1 MGRLRLFR
9 PIAYPLSEHH
19 GYDNGPA
26 MLPTAFPRVRPGP
39 GGENRGVRV
48 RSAEQGRLIA
58 ERYLLLDRL
67 GRGGMG
73 TVWRARDR
81 VLGREV
87 AVKELHVH
95 SDGDEQHRRLRR
107 AVREARTVARV
118 HHPHVIGVHDL
129 FEYDGRL
136 WITMELI
143 DGPSLDRHL
152 AASGPLSPQH
162 TAALGLQLLSALEAV
177 HAVGALHRDIK
188 PANVLL
194 RPDGSAV
201 LTDFGI
207 AALEGDDSLTTA
219 GEILGSLG
227 YMAPERL
234 TADEIG
240 PASDLWALGATL
252 SAIASGVAPFH
263 RTTQAAA
270 LHAVTFAEPNIPD
283 RVGPLRPVVEALL
296 HKSPDQR
303 PSAAALREAL
313 RSVADGAEPEL
324 APQSQSQSQPQ
335 PQSQPQSRPD
345 AATMTG
351 IRTPGAEPTVVDR
364 TAAAPPPRRRGVRW
378 WWPVAAGAVSVVVTG
393 AFLFL
398 TDAPP
403 FGGDEA
409 APADPSPSATSA
421 APVTTTFDVR
431 ADQGWQRAT
440 RTELRQGDQVTV
452 RYSTGTWTVDSGLLP
467 MVGPVGHTVAD
478 DETLR
483 GAWSCKVDSEVPFG
497 TLLGRFSGNPK
508 SLPSHRVARE
518 WRFRAKSAGTLELRI
533 NDGDTCLNDNKGAL
547 TVSVRVTR

>member
-1 MGRLRLFR
+1 
-9 PIAYPLSEHH
+9 
-19 GYDNGPA
+19 
-26 MLPTAFPRVRPGP
+26 
-39 GGENRGVRV
+39 V
-48 RSAEQGRLIA
+48 RSAEEGRLIA

-81 VLGREV
+81 VLEREV
-87 AVKELHVH
+87 AVKELHVT
-95 SDGDEQHRRLRR
+95 SDGDEHHRRLRR

-118 HHPHVIGVHDL
+118 HHPHVVGVHDL
-129 FEYDGRL
+129 IEYDDRL
-136 WITMELI
+136 WITMELV

-152 AASGPLSPQH
+152 AAAGPLSPHH

-194 RPDGSAV
+194 RGDGSAV

-219 GEILGSLG
+219 GELLGSIG

-240 PASDLWALGATL
+240 PPSDLWALGATL
-252 SAIASGVAPFH
+252 SAVASGVAPFH

-270 LHAVTFAEPNIPD
+270 LHAVTFADPNIPD

-303 PSAAALREAL
+303 PSAAAVRDAL
-313 RSVADGAEPEL
+313 RHVADGAIVP
-324 APQSQSQSQPQ
+324 APGPL
-335 PQSQPQSRPD
+335 RPAASASSAGASSGGAETHA

-351 IRTPGAEPTVVDR
+351 IRTPGAEPTLVVPPSAVGAEPTIVDR
-364 TAAAPPPRRRGVRW
+364 AAAPPPRRRPVRW
-378 WWPVAAGAVSVVVTG
+378 WWPVAAGVASALVTG
-393 AFLFL
+393 VFLLL

-403 FGGDEA
+403 FAGDDAPEA
-409 APADPSPSATSA
+409 APTAPADPVTMTTKVDVQSAE
-421 APVTTTFDVR
+421 
-431 ADQGWQRAT
+431 GWQRAT
-440 RTELRQGDQVTV
+440 RTPLRQGDRVTV
-452 RYSTGTWTVDSGLLP
+452 RYSTGTWTVDSTALP
-467 MVGPVGHTVAD
+467 EAGPSGHSAAD
-478 DETLR
+478 DASR
-483 GAWSCKVDSEVPFG
+483 RFAWDCKVDSTARFG
-497 TLLGRFSGNPK
+497 ALLGRFSGNPR
-508 SLPSHRVARE
+508 SLPSHRVGHE
-518 WRFRAKSAGTLELRI
+518 WTFRAARAGTLDLRI
-533 NDGDTCLNDNKGAL
+533 NDGDTCLDDNKGAL

>member
-1 MGRLRLFR
+1 M
-9 PIAYPLSEHH
+9 
-19 GYDNGPA
+19 
-26 MLPTAFPRVRPGP
+26 
-39 GGENRGVRV
+39 
-48 RSAEQGRLIA
+48 RSAEDGRLIA

-81 VLGREV
+81 VLEREV

-95 SDGDEQHRRLRR
+95 SDGDEHRRRLRR

-129 FEYDGRL
+129 VEYDGRL

-152 AASGPLSPQH
+152 AASGPLSPQQ

-219 GEILGSLG
+219 GELLGSIG
-227 YMAPERL
+227 YMAPEQL
-234 TADEIG
+234 TADEVG
-240 PASDLWALGATL
+240 PPSDLWALGATL
-252 SAIASGVAPFH
+252 SAVASGVAPFH

-303 PSAAALREAL
+303 PSVAEVREAL
-313 RSVADGAEPEL
+313 RSVVDGSDSGPAVPAPTGDAGIRAATVRVPQPLAEAATQTSMRALGAEPTL
-324 APQSQSQSQPQ
+324 V
-335 PQSQPQSRPD
+335 
-345 AATMTG
+345 
-351 IRTPGAEPTVVDR
+351 GAEPTVVDR
-364 TAAAPPPRRRGVRW
+364 IPASAPPRRRVRW
-378 WWPVAAGAVSVVVTG
+378 WWPVAAGLVSALVTG
-393 AFLFL
+393 VFLVV

-403 FGGDEA
+403 FGSGSAASADQPTSA
-409 APADPSPSATSA
+409 APA
-421 APVTTTFDVR
+421 APVTTTTKLSV
-431 ADQGWQRAT
+431 QSSEGWQRAT
-440 RTELRQGDQVTV
+440 RTPLRKGDAVTV
-452 RYSTGTWTVDSGLLP
+452 RYSTGTWTVDSGFLP
-467 MVGPVGHTVAD
+467 EVGPLGHTAAAD
-478 DETLR
+478 ESLR
-483 GAWSCKVDSEVPFG
+483 GAWSCKVDSKSRFA

-508 SLPSHRVARE
+508 SLPSHRVGRE
-518 WRFRAKSAGTLELRI
+518 WTFRAARAGTLELRI
-533 NDGDTCLNDNKGAL
+533 NDADTCLDDNKGAME
-547 TVSVRVTR
+547 VSVMVTR